1 MKMRRFCVA
10 VCALFVG
17 GSSLTARADGWA
29 PNLFAS
35 PEARQQAAEDAS
47 AVQMDDSQLWVV
59 ERPNTGAPIVDVA
72 NKKKKAPPS
81 FWSRMMHPT
90 QWFSS
95 GSKKK

>member
-1 MKMRRFCVA
+1 MRFRHFCIVWCTLA
-10 VCALFVG
+10 ISSSAL
-17 GSSLTARADGWA
+17 SARADGWA
-29 PNLFAS
+29 PSLFSS

-47 AVQMDDSQLWVV
+47 AVQMDDSQMWVV

-81 FWSRMMHPT
+81 FWSRVMHPT
-90 QWFSS
+90 QWFGS